1 MARESEFLNDLL
13 YRLAPLGA
21 RARSMFGGFGV
32 YIDDTMMG
40 LVADDVIYFKT
51 GDGNR
56 SDYEDMGAGPFEYT
70 GKRGK
75 PISMSYHQVP
85 DDIFEDTDALI
96 AWALKAS
103 AEAKAS
109 KKPAKPGRRRTNT
122 NDGARSDRGR
132 S

>member
-1 MARESEFLNDLL
+1 MASESELL
-13 YRLAPLGA
+13 DRLAPLGA

-32 YIDDTMMG
+32 YIDDTMIG
-40 LVADDVIYFKT
+40 LVADDIVYFKT

-56 SDYEDMGAGPFEYT
+56 SKYEDLGAGPFGYS
-70 GKRGK
+70 GKRAK

-85 DDIFEDTDALI
+85 DDIFEDTDELI
-96 AWALKAS
+96 AWALKAA

-109 KKPAKPGRRRTNT
+109 KKSAKPRKRRTNI
-122 NDGARSDRGR
+122 DGGARRDRGR